1 MEQVHERAELADILR
16 GLPLFAGMDPFVLS
30 DLMAEIDWFVL
41 PGGALV
47 CRQGDA
53 PDALYV
59 VISGALGVFRETE
72 GTAPVRIGDINAGE
86 TVGEMALI
94 TGGRRTATVRAL
106 RDSELVRLSRAGFE
120 ALLDRHPRIGIFLAR
135 FVAERL
141 GRAQDARRYLPRPR
155 TFAILPR
162 DEGVPAEAFT
172 HAFAEGLR
180 RFGGTEII
188 TAKVAAR
195 QPLDWFHRQE
205 SACDYLVYLADS
217 TLSAW
222 TRLCLRQVDCILLV
236 GRGVDAPGP
245 WPIPEEVAPET
256 ATGPR
261 RELVLLHEAGRTPAG
276 TAAWLAAAD
285 APVAHHVQTPAELG
299 RLVRAL
305 TGRAVGVVLSGGGAR
320 GFAHIGVIR
329 ALKQSGM
336 PIDLLGGTSMG
347 AVVAASVAMG
357 WDDQEIVERNRR
369 SFVTSNP
376 LSDFTLPVVSLV
388 HGRKVSGLLQREFG
402 EMQIEDLR
410 TPFFCVTAN
419 LTQGR
424 ANAQRQGLLWR
435 WLRASVSIPGVLRP
449 VFDQGQVHVDGGV
462 INNLPVDVMRGFGR
476 GPVIGVDVG
485 ADPAFTAAADADVEI
500 PLWQRL
506 FGRRRRGI
514 PNILQILWRS
524 GTVNSGAMS
533 RAVGEQTDLL
543 IQPALE
549 SIDMLN
555 WKGFD
560 RAIEAGYAHTMR
572 VLDESPRPLPDT
584 FR

>member
-1 MEQVHERAELADILR
+1 M
-16 GLPLFAGMDPFVLS
+16 G
-30 DLMAEIDWFVL
+30 EIDWFVL
-41 PGGALV
+41 PGGSLV

-59 VISGALGVFRETE
+59 VISGALGVFRETA
-72 GTAPVRIGDINAGE
+72 GGPAIRIGDINAGE

-106 RDSELVRLSRAGFE
+106 RDSELVRLSHAGFE
-120 ALLDRHPRIGIFLAR
+120 ALLDRHPRIAVPLAR

-141 GRAQDARRYLPRPR
+141 GRAQDNRRYLPRPR
-155 TFAILPR
+155 TFALLPR
-162 DEGVPAEAFT
+162 DAGLPAAAFAD
-172 HAFAEGLR
+172 AFAEALR
-180 RFGGTEII
+180 RFGGTEIV
-188 TAKVAAR
+188 TSELAAS
-195 QPLDWFHRQE
+195 QPLDWFHRME
-205 SACDYLVYLADS
+205 GACDYLVYLADPAV
-217 TLSAW
+217 SAW
-222 TRLCLRQVDCILLV
+222 TRLCLRQVDCILMV
-236 GRGVDAPGP
+236 GRGADPPGT
-245 WPIPEEVAPET
+245 WPIPEEIAPET
-256 ATGPR
+256 DTGPR
-261 RELVLLHEAGRTPAG
+261 RELVLLHEAGRRPAG
-276 TAAWLAAAD
+276 TAGWLAATGA
-285 APVAHHVQTPAELG
+285 AAAHHVQTPADMG
-299 RLVRAL
+299 RLARAL

-357 WDDQEIVERNRR
+357 WDDREIVERNRR
-369 SFVTSNP
+369 SFVTTNP
-376 LSDFTLPVVSLV
+376 LSDFTLPVVSLFG
-388 HGRKVSGLLQREFG
+388 GRKVAEMLQREFG
-402 EMQIEDLR
+402 EVLIEDLPL
-410 TPFFCVTAN
+410 PFFCVTAN

-424 ANAQRQGLLWR
+424 ADAQRQGLLWR
-435 WLRASVSIPGVLRP
+435 WLRASVAIPGVLRP

-485 ADPAFTAAADADVEI
+485 ADPAFTAAADADIDI

-555 WKGFD
+555 WKDFD

-584 FR
+584 FQ